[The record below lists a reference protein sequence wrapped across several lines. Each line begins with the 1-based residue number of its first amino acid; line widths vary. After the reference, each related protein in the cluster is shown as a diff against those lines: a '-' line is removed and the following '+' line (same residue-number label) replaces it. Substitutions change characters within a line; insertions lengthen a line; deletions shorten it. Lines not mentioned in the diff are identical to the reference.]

1 MIDSCQ
7 SITHACKPTTRA
19 QRTQRLTF
27 LWSVVVLLAATC
39 TSGGQAYA
47 QTPPPP
53 PLTVTPAGENGKV
66 EDFSI
71 SRDICSSS
79 PPESKTYTLTNDSS
93 RDMRFTFDPSG
104 NLADSPALL
113 DADPPEGLLAANGG
127 TMEVTVTLSNSGKWA
142 SEGQHE
148 RRPWFDTDTLG
159 YGVVEFTFALTMTDD
174 DGGPGVVRP
183 CPPM

>member
-19 QRTQRLTF
+19 QRTQRLAF

-53 PLTVTPAGENGKV
+53 LTVTSAGGL
-66 EDFSI
+66 DFSI
-71 SRDICSSS
+71 SRDTCSSS
-79 PPESKTYTLTNDSS
+79 PSESKTYMLTNDSS
-93 RDMRFTFDPSG
+93 TDMRFTFDPSG
-104 NLADSPALL
+104 YLADSPALL
-113 DADPPEGLLAANGG
+113 YADPREGWLAANE
-127 TMEVTVTLSNSGKWA
+127 TVTVTVTLSNSGKWA

-148 RRPWFDTDTLG
+148 RRPWFVTRT
-159 YGVVEFTFALTMTDD
+159 
-174 DGGPGVVRP
+174 P
-183 CPPM
+183 